1 MEKAVKNQHQ
11 FKIIN
16 VFSFLRK
23 KNIYRFAW
31 HKYKGETFFVT
42 PSPLQFKRINYLNA
56 QSVF

>member
-1 MEKAVKNQHQ
+1 MEKALENQHQ

-16 VFSFLRK
+16 VFSFIRK
-23 KNIYRFAW
+23 KYIDLHGTNIKEK
-31 HKYKGETFFVT
+31 HFFVT